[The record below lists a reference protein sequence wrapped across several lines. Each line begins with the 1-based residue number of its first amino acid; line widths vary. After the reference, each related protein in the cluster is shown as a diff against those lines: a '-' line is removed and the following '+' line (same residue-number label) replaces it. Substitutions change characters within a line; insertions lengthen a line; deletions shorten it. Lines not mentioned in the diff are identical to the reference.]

1 MKLKKSD
8 LIEKLVEEISFFT
21 DGETSTKVKT
31 DTARKTVNLFFDS
44 IKETLKALVCH
55 KFGLPIDRPSS

>member
-31 DTARKTVNLFFDS
+31 DTARETVNLFFDS
-44 IKETLKALVCH
+44 IQYSTEFSAGFDSV
-55 KFGLPIDRPSS
+55 

>member
-1 MKLKKSD
+1 
-8 LIEKLVEEISFFT
+8 VEEIGFFT